1 MSHFSTILAH
11 PNIKLFITHG
21 GLLSSTETIYHG
33 IPVLAVPVFGD
44 QDANADRVEN
54 NGFGLKLA
62 FRDFTEEKFE
72 KSINEILHN
81 PKYKEN
87 VLSRTKIYH
96 DRPEHP
102 LKTAV
107 YWIEY
112 VIRHRG
118 APHLRVAGVNLPL
131 YKYYMLDV
139 LVVMFLAFVV
149 AFKALKLLF
158 RKVCSLLSCNILR
171 PKEKKN

>member
-1 MSHFSTILAH
+1 M
-11 PNIKLFITHG
+11 
-21 GLLSSTETIYHG
+21 SSTETIYHG
-33 IPVLAVPVFGD
+33 VPVLAVPVFGD

-72 KSINEILHN
+72 KSINELLYN
-81 PKYKEN
+81 TKYREN
-87 VLSRTKIYH
+87 VLSRSKLYH

-139 LVVMFLAFVV
+139 FVVIFLAAVV
-149 AFKALKLLF
+149 VFKALKLLF
-158 RKVCSLLSCNILR
+158 RKVSLLFSRTKLR
-171 PKEKKN
+171 PKQKSN